1 MNKNKRLIANIVEI
15 VMGLILTVCGHY
27 GLIDEYWSGMG
38 TALVFVGFIM
48 MVRHVRYKTNEEY
61 KEKVDIEVNDERNKY
76 LHMKAWSWAGYLFV
90 LICAICSIA
99 FRILGMDTYSV
110 FAGLAVCLI
119 IVVYWISYLFLK
131 RKY

>member
-15 VMGLILTVCGHY
+15 VLGLILVVCGHY
-27 GLIDEYWSGMG
+27 GIIDEYWSGMG
-38 TALVFVGFIM
+38 TALLFVGFIM
-48 MVRHVRYKTNEEY
+48 VVRQVRYKTNEEY

-90 LICAICSIA
+90 LICAVCSIV
-99 FRILGMDTYSV
+99 FRILDMDTYSI

-119 IVVYWISYLFLK
+119 IAVYWISYLILK